1 MDTYIARH
9 DNQAVTIEDFVS
21 AIEAGSGVDLRAF
34 RAWYGQA
41 GTPEVS
47 VAEAWNAATGR
58 YTLTLSQH
66 TRPTPGQ
73 PEKHPLPIPV
83 EMGLLAPD
91 GAELA
96 ARRLL
101 LSEASQDFVFD
112 GLPARPVPSLL
123 RGFSAPVKL
132 SGLSPAQLRFLAAHD
147 RDPFVRWDS
156 GQDYAAEAMLAQ
168 LAAPGAP
175 DAGVVEAFAATL
187 AGADADRQFAARAL
201 LLPSEGLLAD
211 RMAVVD
217 VDGIHTVR
225 QSWRAALGRPFD
237 AELRATHARLAD
249 AGPYRKDGAAIGR
262 RALRNACL
270 AYLAAAGDTALAAA
284 QYQAAGNMTDRLA
297 ALAALAAGDSAERA
311 AALADFHETWRAD
324 PLVLDQWF
332 AIQATA
338 PRPTALA
345 EVRALAAHPD
355 FDLRNPNRAR
365 ALFGSF
371 STANPAAF
379 HAASGEGYRLLAD
392 TVIALDRFNPQTAA
406 RMVGPLCLWRRQEA
420 GRATLMRAQ
429 LERVL
434 AAPGCSRLVAE
445 KARLGLG

>member
-1 MDTYIARH
+1 
-9 DNQAVTIEDFVS
+9 
-21 AIEAGSGVDLRAF
+21 
-34 RAWYGQA
+34 
-41 GTPEVS
+41 
-47 VAEAWNAATGR
+47 
-58 YTLTLSQH
+58 
-66 TRPTPGQ
+66 
-73 PEKHPLPIPV
+73 
-83 EMGLLAPD
+83 
-91 GAELA
+91 
-96 ARRLL
+96 
-101 LSEASQDFVFD
+101 
-112 GLPARPVPSLL
+112 
-123 RGFSAPVKL
+123 
-132 SGLSPAQLRFLAAHD
+132 
-147 RDPFVRWDS
+147 
-156 GQDYAAEAMLAQ
+156 
-168 LAAPGAP
+168 
-175 DAGVVEAFAATL
+175 
-187 AGADADRQFAARAL
+187 
-201 LLPSEGLLAD
+201 
-211 RMAVVD
+211 
-217 VDGIHTVR
+217 
-225 QSWRAALGRPFD
+225 
-237 AELRATHARLAD
+237 
-249 AGPYRKDGAAIGR
+249 
-262 RALRNACL
+262 
-270 AYLAAAGDTALAAA
+270 
-284 QYQAAGNMTDRLA
+284 MTDRLA

-445 KARLGLG
+445 KGRLGLR